1 MIEVF
6 VPKENVNDEEV
17 IIVKLFFKPGS
28 KVTEGDIIFEIETTK
43 VNVDIEAPVSGII
56 HHSVSVGDTIGVGSV
71 LCTINDEND
80 SQFKEKKVI
89 ELVDERKNNRLKISK
104 AAIKKANEL
113 NVDLSNI
120 TEGMI
125 SVSDVERMSKDK
137 DTNIF
142 DCYEGGPQPKNA
154 IVIIGAGG
162 HAKTCIEIIQQNNE
176 YEIIGIVDNKLSP
189 GTEIHNI
196 KVIGD
201 NSVLKK
207 LRNDG
212 VFYAVNGVGSVNNP
226 SVRKKI
232 FHMLKDLGFKIPN
245 LVHSSCV
252 IEPSVKIGEGNQFF
266 MGSTVGTDTV
276 IGDNCIVNSGSI
288 VSHDCILKNHCHISP
303 GAILAGSVE
312 IGDNSLIGMGAT
324 IYIGKIIGK
333 DVVIYNG
340 VNVLTNVEDGRILE
354 K

>member
-1 MIEVF
+1 
-6 VPKENVNDEEV
+6 
-17 IIVKLFFKPGS
+17 
-28 KVTEGDIIFEIETTK
+28 
-43 VNVDIEAPVSGII
+43 
-56 HHSVSVGDTIGVGSV
+56 
-71 LCTINDEND
+71 
-80 SQFKEKKVI
+80 
-89 ELVDERKNNRLKISK
+89 
-104 AAIKKANEL
+104 
-113 NVDLSNI
+113 
-120 TEGMI
+120 MI
-125 SVSDVERMSKDK
+125 SVADVEMISKNK
-137 DTNIF
+137 DTNTF
-142 DCYEGGPQPKNA
+142 DSYDGGSHPKNA

-189 GTEIHNI
+189 GTEILNI

-201 NSVLKK
+201 NSVLK
-207 LRNDG
+207 LRSDG
-212 VFYAVNGVGSVNNP
+212 VLYAINGVGSVNNP
-226 SVRKKI
+226 SARKKI
-232 FHMLKDLGFKIPN
+232 FYMLKDLSFEIPN

-312 IGDNSLIGMGAT
+312 IGDNSLIGMGST
-324 IYIGKIIGK
+324 VYIGKTIGK

-340 VNVLTNVEDGRILE
+340 VNVLTNLEDGIILE